1 MTPFGIFRKKKQ
13 EAAAKPAQKTLLEEL
28 CGGNDELY
36 QALSRTILLNPR
48 LTAKEGIDSHV
59 DKAQEH
65 EKIGDNIRARIEYQV
80 AGELALY
87 EEELAQAQKFFK
99 KAAEADPNF
108 ENRKVFEYLS
118 KKENAERA
126 LAVAQEF
133 YSKTGKRKETTESS
147 TA

>member
-1 MTPFGIFRKKKQ
+1 MTPFGILRKKEQ

-65 EKIGDNIRARIEYQV
+65 EKNGDNIRARIEYQV
-80 AGELALY
+80 AGELAIY
-87 EEELAQAQKFFK
+87 EEKLAQAQKFFK
-99 KAAEADPNF
+99 KAAEADPNS

-133 YSKTGKRKETTESS
+133 YSKTGKRKETIESPS
-147 TA
+147 A